1 MLIKYF
7 EIQNLT
13 TVWSVWMIQIGE
25 VKNATY
31 QVEYTKIISHKV
43 ASSPPMH
50 ERVSILWWYSW
61 NICM

>member
-31 QVEYTKIISHKV
+31 QVEYTNTKIISHKV

-50 ERVSILWWYSW
+50 ERVSI
-61 NICM
+61 